1 MKDKIIKRRCPL
13 GGGHDNIG
21 SSRGDSAGSTYEP
34 LPTVYFLPSTKITA
48 IRRDVR
54 VV

>member
-1 MKDKIIKRRCPL
+1 MQDKIIKRRPRH
-13 GGGHDNIG
+13 GG
-21 SSRGDSAGSTYEP
+21 RGDNAGSTYEP

-48 IRRDVR
+48 IRYGVR